1 MVVDASTVWIVEGK
15 ELNRRGVLA
24 NWVERA
30 WNLNIQI
37 NLFSK
42 SKELMCARWFCMRSD
57 SNIQSIL
64 HFFSLVMDSLSPFIQ
79 NRRISMQDRSSP
91 PYLRYDFPLS
101 CCIYSKINIILF
113 SRNSV
118 VESLNVCVV
127 WIRISIEIWIIFEFN
142 LNRHVKFFF
151 FFDRFKN
158 TSRMH
163 RLSLVLCFSSR
174 IYLQIRG
181 EKF

>member
-1 MVVDASTVWIVEGK
+1 
-15 ELNRRGVLA
+15 
-24 NWVERA
+24 
-30 WNLNIQI
+30 
-37 NLFSK
+37 
-42 SKELMCARWFCMRSD
+42 
-57 SNIQSIL
+57 
-64 HFFSLVMDSLSPFIQ
+64 MDSLSPFIQ

-151 FFDRFKN
+151 FLIDLRTCVEN
-158 TSRMH
+158 MH

-174 IYLQIRG
+174 IYLQIRA
-181 EKF
+181 EKLFQMANLLIAAEINFGSYRLISQKNCTWKTAFLKFKRNEPSLQSISIYSKLFKRIIRGKAHNI